1 MDQQLDHAIL
11 QTIQSSRQPIGS
23 WSIFYFLRERGFD
36 VSAPTIGRRLRDLE
50 RLKLLKKSTVD
61 GRVITSQGER
71 LLRKVARD
79 GQNRARANK
88 LLKALDGKTQKDVI
102 DQLIVRRIIEA
113 ESAGLAAAHASK
125 SLVAK
130 LEALVQKQKDSIQ
143 RGEMG
148 VREDVGFHETL
159 AKASGNKVIFLTVRL
174 LRSQEWM
181 NYVVT
186 AIRAK
191 VGTSLVVDHEN
202 ILSALKERNAALA
215 RRAMERHIDKLVE
228 DVERYWKLFREAAR
242 DMPLRN

>member
-1 MDQQLDHAIL
+1 
-11 QTIQSSRQPIGS
+11 
-23 WSIFYFLRERGFD
+23 
-36 VSAPTIGRRLRDLE
+36 
-50 RLKLLKKSTVD
+50 
-61 GRVITSQGER
+61 
-71 LLRKVARD
+71 
-79 GQNRARANK
+79 
-88 LLKALDGKTQKDVI
+88 
-102 DQLIVRRIIEA
+102 
-113 ESAGLAAAHASK
+113 
-125 SLVAK
+125 
-130 LEALVQKQKDSIQ
+130 
-143 RGEMG
+143 MG